1 MEKAMAGNLETLTN
15 RMVGADGLL
24 GQEIVDLEGRP
35 IGQLHDIVFDLASG
49 RIAHVFIAMNQPRYA
64 DQCVLAPWDALHVES
79 DTRRL
84 RINVRTQ
91 AHERVPPAPE
101 EPVADRFAND

>member
-1 MEKAMAGNLETLTN
+1 MAGNLETLTN
-15 RMVGADGLL
+15 SMVGADGLL
-24 GQEIVDLEGRP
+24 GREIVDLEGRP
-35 IGQLHDIVFDLASG
+35 IGQLHDIVFDIPSG

-84 RINVRTQ
+84 RINVRTD
-91 AHERVPPAPE
+91 AHGCGPPA
-101 EPVADRFAND
+101 DSTRSTTKTY